1 MFWFGANPRVHITD
15 PDQIREILSNKFG
28 HFAKVRANPLVSL
41 LVKGLVSYEG
51 EKWAKH
57 RRVLNPAFHAEKL
70 KVPSITISTIT
81 PIFVSKNLII
91 KLDFW
96 VQMMLPAMW
105 ASCDELISKWE
116 QLVVPQGSCEVDV
129 WPELQSL
136 TADVISR
143 TAFGSSYK
151 EGNRIF
157 MLQREQAELMIQ
169 AAFSV
174 YVPGLRYILLIPVLF
189 M

>member
-1 MFWFGANPRVHITD
+1 
-15 PDQIREILSNKFG
+15 
-28 HFAKVRANPLVSL
+28 
-41 LVKGLVSYEG
+41 
-51 EKWAKH
+51 
-57 RRVLNPAFHAEKL
+57 
-70 KVPSITISTIT
+70 
-81 PIFVSKNLII
+81 
-91 KLDFW
+91 
-96 VQMMLPAMW
+96 MW